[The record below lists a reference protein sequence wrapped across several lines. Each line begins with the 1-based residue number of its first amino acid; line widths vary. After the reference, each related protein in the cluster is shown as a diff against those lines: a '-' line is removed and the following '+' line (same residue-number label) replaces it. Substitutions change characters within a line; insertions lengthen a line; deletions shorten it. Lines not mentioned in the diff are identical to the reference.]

1 MMSLQ
6 EMPAGFLLDHHT
18 CTTAPLLTALT
29 TGLAKDLVTD
39 DTVTHV
45 AVSQLR
51 GLLLVTDG
59 MVVLLVGSQHGRG
72 SVEHDE
78 APAVTVNRYA
88 RAALPVTGPG
98 YLSVRVPHP
107 DAAAAVEA
115 EAGAAVEAEAAAAG
129 LATCPSAGR
138 PKSPSCLRGWGSHSS
153 PHWGQR
159 FQAAVPWL
167 W

>member
-1 MMSLQ
+1 
-6 EMPAGFLLDHHT
+6 MPVGFLLYHHT
-18 CTTAPLLTALT
+18 CTIAPLLTALT
-29 TGLAKDLVTD
+29 TGLGTHLVTD
-39 DTVTHV
+39 EVVTHV
-45 AVSQLR
+45 AVNQLR

-59 MVVLLVGSQHGRG
+59 MVVPLVVSQHGRG
-72 SVEHDE
+72 SVKHDE
-78 APAVTVNRYA
+78 APAVTVDRYA
-88 RAALPVTGPG
+88 HAALPVTGPG

-115 EAGAAVEAEAAAAG
+115 EAEAAAAEGAAAAAAG

-138 PKSPSCLRGWGSHSS
+138 PKSPSCLRGWGSYPSL
-153 PHWGQR
+153 HWGRR